1 MRRTLCLLLLH
12 LGLCVQCYILH
23 PNYSSNQTPGDLN
36 IETLEP
42 LQSQDWTSLDEKKE
56 EYVRG
61 LSENRV
67 ERHVDAIFTN
77 TYRKFLGQISARR
90 YLQNMIGKTL
100 GQDTQKKADPEGGAH
115 SDRIQGEELITL
127 LSDRRVSIELLCW
140 GICGT

>member
-12 LGLCVQCYILH
+12 FALCVQCYIFH
-23 PNYSSNQTPGDLN
+23 PKYSSNQTPGDFN
-36 IETLEP
+36 IETIDP
-42 LQSQDWTSLDEKKE
+42 LQSQDWSSLDEKK

-90 YLQNMIGKTL
+90 YLQNMMGKTL
-100 GQDTQKKADPEGGAH
+100 GQDTQKKADPED
-115 SDRIQGEELITL
+115 SSVLGEEVITL
-127 LSDRRVSIELLCW
+127 LSDS
-140 GICGT
+140 GIPDWRAEEHRETRL